1 MLFRAVAACYEN
13 EKRFWFVRLW
23 NWDCVL
29 HLSNL
34 LCLLGQN
41 AWVSMYAFVF
51 PCRTCVKFSQQRLAI
66 ASSCLLFMYAGIHCI
81 MACLAVGRGSATWP
95 LHQILMYS
103 FSVVS
108 ECLFI
113 DEMFAWWTFWSRS
126 TGIPMSLIWM
136 GAGWHATRGFEIS
149 VSGSFIMSHPPP
161 RPALLDDG
169 E

>member
-1 MLFRAVAACYEN
+1 MCRATGHNKLSCVEMSAQSRCS
-13 EKRFWFVRLW
+13 FVQLPHVTRTK
-23 NWDCVL
+23 
-29 HLSNL
+29 
-34 LCLLGQN
+34 N
-41 AWVSMYAFVF
+41 AFDLYGFETEIVYSTSQIFSVYWVSMYAFVF
-51 PCRTCVKFSQQRLAI
+51 PCRACVKFSQQRLAI

-136 GAGWHATRGFEIS
+136 GAGWHATVGLRSAF
-149 VSGSFIMSHPPP
+149 
-161 RPALLDDG
+161 
-169 E
+169 